1 MALLKNIKVKDQIYD
16 LGAKYDSDGQEIKST
31 YATQSSLDT
40 TNAKVTANE
49 ESITTEISDRKTAIE
64 TLTALVNIINGDSE
78 TIGSFREAI
87 KNLIGGAPEAYDT
100 LKEIA
105 DKLATNDDLH
115 TAIQSA
121 ITERATKTELST
133 QIGTVTKKITDL
145 DVTDKAVTN
154 QFVTSVSQED
164 GKIAV
169 TRSGVTSS
177 QISRTTG
184 DIKATDVETA
194 LIELLGKINSTNS
207 GKTVSLTSVVGD
219 YTTTYTINQG
229 GVAVDSIEVSNA
241 PKVVQSVLYL

>member
-40 TNAKVTANE
+40 TNTKVATNE
-49 ESITTEISDRKTAIE
+49 KSISTEISDRKTAIE
-64 TLTALVNIINGDSE
+64 TLTNLVNTINGDSE
-78 TIGSFREAI
+78 TEGSFREAI

-105 DKLATNDDLH
+105 DKLATDDDLH

-121 ITERATKTELST
+121 IAERATKTELST

-145 DVTDKAVTN
+145 DVTDEAATN

-164 GKIAV
+164 GKITV
-169 TRSGVTSS
+169 TRSGITSS

-184 DIKATDVETA
+184 DIKATNIEAA
-194 LIELLGKINSTNS
+194 LTELLSKINSTNS
-207 GKTVSLTSVVGD
+207 GKTISLTSTVGD

-229 GVAVDSIEVSNA
+229 GVKVDSIEVSNA